1 MLRVTAA
8 RAAMFTLMTSVG
20 LVAGNPAHAYT
31 FITIDNPGDPN
42 FNQLLGINNKSVIA
56 GYFGDGSDVPNNG
69 YTVAPPYTSF
79 SAENFPGAAQTQV
92 VGINNTGTTVGF
104 WVDGNGNNFGFYYQG
119 TTFISVVNPLGPSFN
134 QLLGVN
140 DSNVAA
146 GFYNDSGG
154 ASHGYITTLG
164 SGAFTA
170 IAPPSS
176 FDAASV
182 TASDINNA
190 GIVSGFFTD
199 AAGNVH
205 GFLDNGGT
213 FTQLDDPNGNGTN
226 TSAFGLN
233 NVGDVVGSFVELV
246 GRDAGFCVRLA
257 DECLDDRL
265 RSFRLGEP
273 GFRSRRHDDQRR
285 QRFGSVGGLLFGWDQ
300 RQWLPGDAGPRALDL
315 GHDGARLRRPRLCG
329 ISQGS
334 AKRACARL
342 KLKAH
347 PPERERPPHGRPFL
361 CLAMRQSV
369 AQASAI
375 GPLDKAMAGR

>member
-1 MLRVTAA
+1 MLRVTTAS
-8 RAAMFTLMTSVG
+8 AAMFTLITSVG

-79 SAENFPGAAQTQV
+79 SAENLPGAAQTQV

-164 SGAFTA
+164 SGTFTA

-233 NVGDVVGSFVELV
+233 NVGDVVGSFVDASGETQGFVYDWLTNAWTTVSDPFASANPAFGVGGTTINGVNDLGQLV
-246 GRDAGFCVRLA
+246 GFYSDGTNVNGFLATPVPEPSTWAMLALGFVGLGFAGYRKAQRKGAALA
-257 DECLDDRL
+257 
-265 RSFRLGEP
+265 
-273 GFRSRRHDDQRR
+273 
-285 QRFGSVGGLLFGWDQ
+285 
-300 RQWLPGDAGPRALDL
+300 
-315 GHDGARLRRPRLCG
+315 
-329 ISQGS
+329 
-334 AKRACARL
+334 
-342 KLKAH
+342 
-347 PPERERPPHGRPFL
+347 
-361 CLAMRQSV
+361 
-369 AQASAI
+369 
-375 GPLDKAMAGR
+375 